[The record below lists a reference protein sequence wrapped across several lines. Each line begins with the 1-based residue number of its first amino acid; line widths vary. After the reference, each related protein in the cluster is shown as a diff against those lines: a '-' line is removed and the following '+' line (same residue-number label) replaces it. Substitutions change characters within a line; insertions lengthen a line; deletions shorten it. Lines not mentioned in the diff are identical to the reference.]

1 VTLGSSST
9 DIMNDISS
17 TLSYDVASLTPLADA
32 IKDAVTSLPAWDAN
46 VVTDQLG
53 AGNFLDAILD
63 PSSANTALVPYDL
76 IVGAEVPL
84 FAALGT
90 FVNFADLFS

>member
-1 VTLGSSST
+1 MQSRT
-9 DIMNDISS
+9 
-17 TLSYDVASLTPLADA
+17 AF
-32 IKDAVTSLPAWDAN
+32 TSLPAWDAN
-46 VVTDQLG
+46 IVTDQVA

-63 PSSANTALVPYDL
+63 PTSANTALVPYDL

-90 FVNFADLFS
+90 FVNLADLFS